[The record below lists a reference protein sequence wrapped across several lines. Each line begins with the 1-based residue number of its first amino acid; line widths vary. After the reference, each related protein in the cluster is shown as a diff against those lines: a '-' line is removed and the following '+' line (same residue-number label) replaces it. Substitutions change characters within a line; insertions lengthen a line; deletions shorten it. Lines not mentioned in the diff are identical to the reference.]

1 MKKRLLCCWI
11 LVLFSP
17 LIGCG
22 PEPEELS
29 FAPLTPE
36 ERRIIDETWG
46 HAQRADGGSVLAR
59 MVIAADPGPLNPSRM
74 SRYLKFRLEV
84 EPWLKAEL
92 REVEQ
97 VPTPTR
103 LIAGI
108 NRVLNPD
115 PDKRARMRT
124 RIRQGEPVLVRLTLA
139 NGRTLYQAWLREDD
153 DLRLL
158 IDPLD
163 ITERDKRMLMGE
175 EVTDEERRRS

>member
-1 MKKRLLCCWI
+1 MKKRLLSCWI
-11 LVLFSP
+11 LVLFAP
-17 LIGCG
+17 LIGCE

-59 MVIAADPGPLNPSRM
+59 MVIAADPGDFNPSWL
-74 SRYLKFRLEV
+74 SRYLGAQLERV
-84 EPWLKAEL
+84 PWLKAEL

-124 RIRQGEPVLVRLTLA
+124 RIRQGEPVVVRLTLS
-139 NGRTLYQAWLREDD
+139 NGRTLHQAWLREDD

-158 IDPLD
+158 LFPFD
-163 ITERDKRMLMGE
+163 IMERDKRMLMGE
-175 EVTDEERRRS
+175 ELTEEERRRS